1 MSEVDQKLR
10 RGFELI
16 ERSGGDA
23 DMLGVALL
31 SIHGALEDH
40 FRATLSARPDLSAED
55 RAALAERGAGWLTLV
70 KLMQKYGTISSV
82 QRRTILEANDIRQS
96 FAHGEPFNGRVS
108 SLLRYGRFAETLC
121 GRSGLLDQV
130 LVERRYARAASAEES
145 RATAPR
151 AYDRAAP
158 APQRSGLTLGQFL
171 SVAALIVVL
180 ALGVWAYNAI
190 FHGASGAPPSS
201 GVDATAALPP
211 TPAPLQARVINLGG
225 AIGWLHDAPTFDSGT
240 LPIQLK
246 EGMQVVLGDQQQ
258 TDADGH
264 VWRFVSVGGYDG
276 WCPADNLQLDI
287 APNAG
292 P

>member
-10 RGFELI
+10 RGFALI

-40 FRATLSARPDLSAED
+40 FRATLAARPDLSAQD
-55 RAALAERGAGWLTLV
+55 REALAERGAGWLTLV
-70 KLMQKYGTISSV
+70 NLMQKYGALTTV
-82 QRRTILEANDIRQS
+82 QRRAILEANDIRQS

-121 GRSGLLDQV
+121 GRTGLLDQV
-130 LVERRYARAASAEES
+130 LIEQRYARADRAEAARE
-145 RATAPR
+145 TAPR

-190 FHGASGAPPSS
+190 FRGDARPPTDTGAETTT
-201 GVDATAALPP
+201 DLPP

-225 AIGWLHDAPTFDSGT
+225 ATGWLHESPTFDSGT
-240 LPIQLK
+240 RPIPLS
-246 EGMQVVLGDQQQ
+246 EGMLVVLGDQQQ

-264 VWRFVSVGGYDG
+264 AWRFVSVGGYDG
-276 WCPADNLQLDI
+276 WCPADNLQLDA